1 MLRTESSLNSLT
13 FMQIEVDLAV
23 LWEEVHETDDESE
36 ARKLAQAVMADIEA
50 QVKLWEKA
58 GGKASSEESS

>member
-1 MLRTESSLNSLT
+1 MKTESLLNSLPFT
-13 FMQIEVDLAV
+13 QIEVDLAV

-36 ARKLAQAVMADIEA
+36 ARRQAQAVMADIET

-58 GGKASSEESS
+58 GGKPSSEEPT